1 MGAVLY
7 FLAFDLFFGFATIKF
22 WGELGNYRLLFVFI
36 VAFFTSALIY
46 SFKKWLDKRK

>member
-22 WGELGNYRLLFVFI
+22 WGELGIYRILCVFI
-36 VAFFTSALIY
+36 VALFTIALIY
-46 SFKKWLDKRK
+46 AFKKWLDERK